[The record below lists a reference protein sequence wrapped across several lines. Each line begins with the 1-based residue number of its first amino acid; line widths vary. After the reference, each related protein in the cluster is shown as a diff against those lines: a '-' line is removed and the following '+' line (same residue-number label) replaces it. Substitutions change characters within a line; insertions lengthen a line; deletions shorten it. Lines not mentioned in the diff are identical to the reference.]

1 MRFEYRIGFGL
12 ADLEKM
18 IGEAGYLR
26 LSYGIRTLPDGR
38 RYTEFDWFSVEP
50 PGFRRDA
57 GPNGEL
63 CLNCK
68 FLRFWESKP
77 ECGRF
82 EFPVMHWYYCKG
94 WESDGELTDLGTLKP
109 VRIRP
114 SNRDKSIGE

>member
-1 MRFEYRIGFGL
+1 M
-12 ADLEKM
+12 
-18 IGEAGYLR
+18 
-26 LSYGIRTLPDGR
+26 
-38 RYTEFDWFSVEP
+38 EP

-57 GPNGEL
+57 GPNGER

-94 WESDGELTDLGTLKP
+94 WESDGKLADLGTLKP
-109 VRIRP
+109 VHIRP